1 MRLLNYLYGGIT
13 ARPKSSDARLY
24 PQEAATSSREPSDL
38 SCYAG
43 QVVMIVNTASQCG
56 FAKQYDDLE
65 ALYQRYKE
73 HGFTILGFPSN
84 DFMGQEPKSDGEIQE
99 FCRIRHGVTFPLFSK
114 AAVKGGEKQSVFS
127 FLTERGPTDLRG
139 EVLWN
144 FEKFLIDRNGSLI
157 GRWRSYVSPTS
168 RSIERG
174 VARACGLA

>member
-65 ALYQRYKE
+65 GLYQRYKE

-84 DFMGQEPKSDGEIQE
+84 DFMGQSPNQMVR
-99 FCRIRHGVTFPLFSK
+99 FR
-114 AAVKGGEKQSVFS
+114 S
-127 FLTERGPTDLRG
+127 FAGYAT
-139 EVLWN
+139 V
-144 FEKFLIDRNGSLI
+144 
-157 GRWRSYVSPTS
+157 
-168 RSIERG
+168 
-174 VARACGLA
+174 